1 MVNQSMTEH
10 NLIIMSFNA
19 MATFEA
25 ALFEDLRAVF
35 KSDETTG
42 ADSLGNNPH
51 RPLATTAV
59 SMAAVTSDSPSP
71 ITDNGHYSPQRGIK
85 PPFAQA
91 LMTEPPQP
99 AASMAATA
107 TPPALT
113 TTSTT
118 SVGGRGSHHHW
129 HQWQRQQLLS
139 PNVYRRSDI
148 ASGVALFAADQQH
161 SPHILTFIISFI
173 CII

>member
-10 NLIIMSFNA
+10 DLIITSFNV

-25 ALFEDLRAVF
+25 ASFEDLRAVF

-42 ADSLGNNPH
+42 VDSLGNNPH

-59 SMAAVTSDSPSP
+59 LMAAVTSDSPSP

-91 LMTEPPQP
+91 LTTEPPQP
-99 AASMAATA
+99 AASMAAA
-107 TPPALT
+107 AAP
-113 TTSTT
+113 
-118 SVGGRGSHHHW
+118 
-129 HQWQRQQLLS
+129 LS

-148 ASGVALFAADQQH
+148 ASSVALFAADQQH
-161 SPHILTFIISFI
+161 SPHVLTFIISFI